1 MNIDQALEH
10 ITKKIGQNKFSTDY
24 DKKCLNEIIN
34 YVESNRRIKMNGQQ
48 LFMKLYV
55 YLYTRLLNAYD
66 GSTDKPQSI
75 IHKALELPIDAHID
89 LLTKA
94 LNDMLIYVKMDI
106 PKVPNGDLLT
116 VTDETIEK
124 FAEIDFWSKKQVE
137 DNIYKQAQKAV
148 DKYY

>member
-1 MNIDQALEH
+1 MNIDKALEH
-10 ITKKIGQNKFSTDY
+10 LAKKIGNNQYSTKF
-24 DKKCLNEIIN
+24 DKVCLNEIIN

-94 LNDMLIYVKMDI
+94 LNDMLIYAKMDI